1 MSWAETIR
9 TAYEGIRTRRLRSAL
24 TMLGIL
30 IGIAA
35 VILTVGLGEGAQ
47 RQVADQIGRLGS
59 NLLIV
64 TPGSTTSSTGIR
76 GGGGSATTLTAADA
90 SALADPAVAPDLF
103 AVAATASG
111 RQTLTANATNWTSSV
126 LGTSPA
132 WLSVRARSL
141 SNGRFFTDSEAKAA
155 SRVTVLGSTTAEQLF
170 GTTNAVGQTVSI
182 GGRTFTVI
190 GVLAAAGSSVGGD
203 QDDQAVLPLSTY
215 AAAVSPSTGT
225 TASTIYLQARDPDRL
240 SQAYQEATNALLTTH
255 AVTTDT
261 ADFTI
266 SSQESLVETATS
278 TARTL
283 TVLLGSIAAI
293 SLLVGGIGVMNI
305 MLVSVAERIREIGL
319 RKALGAAPRVI
330 MRQFLVEASLLGLV
344 GGLAGVTLGV
354 VGALLLPQAIGQPV
368 TISPVAAVLALA
380 ISLAIGIAAG
390 LYPAGRAARW
400 SPIDALRSE

>member
-64 TPGSTTSSTGIR
+64 TPGSTTSSAGIR

-225 TASTIYLQARDPDRL
+225 TVSTIYLQARDPDRL

-305 MLVSVAERIREIGL
+305 MLVSVTERIREIGL

>member
-155 SRVTVLGSTTAEQLF
+155 SRVTLLGSTTAE
-170 GTTNAVGQTVSI
+170 
-182 GGRTFTVI
+182 
-190 GVLAAAGSSVGGD
+190 
-203 QDDQAVLPLSTY
+203 
-215 AAAVSPSTGT
+215 
-225 TASTIYLQARDPDRL
+225 
-240 SQAYQEATNALLTTH
+240 
-255 AVTTDT
+255 
-261 ADFTI
+261 
-266 SSQESLVETATS
+266 
-278 TARTL
+278 
-283 TVLLGSIAAI
+283 
-293 SLLVGGIGVMNI
+293 
-305 MLVSVAERIREIGL
+305 
-319 RKALGAAPRVI
+319 
-330 MRQFLVEASLLGLV
+330 
-344 GGLAGVTLGV
+344 
-354 VGALLLPQAIGQPV
+354 
-368 TISPVAAVLALA
+368 
-380 ISLAIGIAAG
+380 
-390 LYPAGRAARW
+390 
-400 SPIDALRSE
+400 